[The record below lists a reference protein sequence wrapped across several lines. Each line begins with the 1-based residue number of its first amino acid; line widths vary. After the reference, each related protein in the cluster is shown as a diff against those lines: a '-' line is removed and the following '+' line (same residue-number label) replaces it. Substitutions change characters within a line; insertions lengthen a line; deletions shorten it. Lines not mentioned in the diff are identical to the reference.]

1 MNVYSLKDQ
10 LIGNLSGGQCQKV
23 LIARALMGHPDLLIF
38 DEPSTGIDVR
48 SQEELYPFIKDLN
61 ENKGVTVITVEHNLK
76 FAVRN
81 STKMFHVSAA
91 AVISARLRPTSMN
104 TYRHDGRE
112 SVMFEY
118 AFMQN
123 AFIVA
128 LLISI
133 VCPLIGIFLV
143 LRRYSMIGDAL
154 SHASLAGVAVGL
166 LFDWNPVLSAFG
178 LTSFFGIL
186 IEVLRRRFRRYAE
199 LILVIIL
206 SLSVGIAITIISAG
220 LVHTNVES
228 FLFGSI
234 LTVSTGDVYS
244 VVALSVISLAVIA
257 KLYPQLVMLTFDEDG
272 AQIAGVRSK
281 LINYVFAVLVA
292 ATISVSIRIVGIL
305 VISSLIALPVA
316 TALQLRKGFRR
327 TLIYSVVFSFIDI
340 LSGLLLSYYI
350 DAAPGGVTALTSVA
364 MLLLVIVYKECV
376 FSLQEKRRRP

>member
-1 MNVYSLKDQ
+1 
-10 LIGNLSGGQCQKV
+10 
-23 LIARALMGHPDLLIF
+23 
-38 DEPSTGIDVR
+38 
-48 SQEELYPFIKDLN
+48 
-61 ENKGVTVITVEHNLK
+61 
-76 FAVRN
+76 
-81 STKMFHVSAA
+81 
-91 AVISARLRPTSMN
+91 
-104 TYRHDGRE
+104 
-112 SVMFEY
+112 MFEY

-166 LFDWNPVLSAFG
+166 LLDWNPVLGAFG

-186 IEVLRRRFRRYAE
+186 IEVLRSRFRRYAE

-206 SLSVGIAITIISAG
+206 SLSVGLAITIISAG

-234 LTVSTGDVYS
+234 LTVSTDDVYA
-244 VVALSVISLAVIA
+244 VIALSVVSIAVIV

-272 AQIAGVRSK
+272 AQIAGVHSK
-281 LINYVFAVLVA
+281 LVNYIFSVLVA

-316 TALQLRKGFRR
+316 AALQLRKGFRQ
-327 TLIYSVVFSFIDI
+327 TLMYSILFSFVDI
-340 LSGLLLSYYI
+340 LSGLFLSYYI
-350 DAAPGGVTALTSVA
+350 DAAPGGVTALTAVA
-364 MLLLVIVYKECV
+364 LLVLVIIYKEGLMSV
-376 FSLQEKRRRP
+376 KERRRRHE

>member
-1 MNVYSLKDQ
+1 
-10 LIGNLSGGQCQKV
+10 
-23 LIARALMGHPDLLIF
+23 
-38 DEPSTGIDVR
+38 
-48 SQEELYPFIKDLN
+48 
-61 ENKGVTVITVEHNLK
+61 
-76 FAVRN
+76 
-81 STKMFHVSAA
+81 
-91 AVISARLRPTSMN
+91 
-104 TYRHDGRE
+104 
-112 SVMFEY
+112 MFEY

-133 VCPLIGIFLV
+133 VCPLIGMFLV

-257 KLYPQLVMLTFDEDG
+257 RLYPQLVMLTFDEDG

-281 LINYVFAVLVA
+281 LINYIFAVLVA

-305 VISSLIALPVA
+305 VISSLIAAQRLPA
-316 TALQLRKGFRR
+316 DPHLLRRLQLHRHPVGPAAVVLHRCCAWRR
-327 TLIYSVVFSFIDI
+327 HGLDVSCHAA
-340 LSGLLLSYYI
+340 SGHCL
-350 DAAPGGVTALTSVA
+350 
-364 MLLLVIVYKECV
+364 
-376 FSLQEKRRRP
+376 